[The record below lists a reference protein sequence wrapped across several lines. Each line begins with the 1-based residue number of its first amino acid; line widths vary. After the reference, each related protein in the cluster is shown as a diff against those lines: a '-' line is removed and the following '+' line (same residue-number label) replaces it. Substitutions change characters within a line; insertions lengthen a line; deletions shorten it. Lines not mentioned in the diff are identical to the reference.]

1 MDVRNIWDAK
11 HCGRPLERI
20 EYSFWAEDPNLGHH
34 RLFVKFVDARMTSR
48 THNLHIVETGSA
60 YREDRLVFRDYLRD
74 HPETAGEYTR
84 LKYDLAERFRD
95 DREAYTR
102 AKTEFVS
109 AVVGRAKALRG

>member
-1 MDVRNIWDAK
+1 M
-11 HCGRPLERI
+11 
-20 EYSFWAEDPNLGHH
+20 
-34 RLFVKFVDARMTSR
+34 
-48 THNLHIVETGSA
+48 
-60 YREDRLVFRDYLRD
+60 FRDYLRD